1 MLWIIASIVVLT
13 AIGIGV
19 FLNRPIFGQLPEGD
33 RLARIEKSPNYSDGK
48 FRNRVPRAAIGENN
62 SFFKVLRGLFFEKT
76 VDRTPNVEIPS
87 IRPTSGV
94 ALDEDLMVWLGHSAL
109 YMHVDGKRFLVDPAL
124 TTASPVSFFNK
135 PFKGSDRY
143 QPDDIPA
150 IDVLLITHDH
160 WDHLD
165 YYTITRVKERV
176 GRFVCPLGVGAHLER
191 WGIEPER
198 ITELDWE
205 DTFQLNS
212 HFTITALPARHFSG
226 RGLTRDPRYG
236 PPICCKATWNIFL
249 RAIPATTPIFSR
261 LRSGMAPSIWPS
273 WRTVNTTRTGAI
285 FTLCPATW

>member
-1 MLWIIASIVVLT
+1 
-13 AIGIGV
+13 
-19 FLNRPIFGQLPEGD
+19 
-33 RLARIEKSPNYSDGK
+33 
-48 FRNRVPRAAIGENN
+48 
-62 SFFKVLRGLFFEKT
+62 
-76 VDRTPNVEIPS
+76 
-87 IRPTSGV
+87 
-94 ALDEDLMVWLGHSAL
+94 MVWLGHSAL
-109 YMHVDGKRFLVDPAL
+109 YLHVDGKRFLVDPAL

-205 DTFQLNS
+205 DTFQLDNT
-212 HFTITALPARHFSG
+212 FAITALPARHFSG
-226 RGLTRDPRYG
+226 RGLTRDPSLWASYMLQSNFG
-236 PPICCKATWNIFL
+236 NIFL
-249 RAIPATTPIFSR
+249 SGDTGYDTHFQQIKERYGTIDLAVMENGQYNENWSDIHLMPGDLVTAIKELTPQRVMTVHHSKYALARHPWYEPLDNISQASYANHFPLVTPMIGEPVWLSDTTQQFSEWWKG
-261 LRSGMAPSIWPS
+261 L
-273 WRTVNTTRTGAI
+273 
-285 FTLCPATW
+285 